1 MKNKIMVINFKK
13 IRTKY
18 TALTIKI
25 TLLLILTVSG
35 FINKEILS
43 IYFIG
48 LASDK
53 IAYKVLN

>member
-1 MKNKIMVINFKK
+1 MNTKFMVINLKK

-25 TLLLILTVSG
+25 SLLLILMIAG